1 MKSWIT
7 ENLAG
12 YPTPAEGTWRVE
24 HVQATFQIGNVLGA
38 VNDDAGAFGVSAEF
52 VFPVAK
58 FLAPG
63 SGEGAAQG
71 AVVVAGEVETDFS
84 VVFLCHIS
92 RDSSVVKVAL

>member
-1 MKSWIT
+1 MLAKKSNFVRHPRDPVQGGSFSPEGAWLT

-12 YPTPAEGTWRVE
+12 YPTPAEGTWRVG

-63 SGEGAAQG
+63 SGEGAAQ
-71 AVVVAGEVETDFS
+71 
-84 VVFLCHIS
+84 
-92 RDSSVVKVAL
+92 